1 MRTILNSL
9 ALMVVQNMIGR
20 LQRNVIVRVQNGGFI
35 TEWDKTELVHALL
48 MKQFD
53 VFVYGQIR
61 QEPAGLVGP
70 QLIWS
75 ILSWMSYAKS
85 DFTYIQVGKSY

>member
-9 ALMVVQNMIGR
+9 ALMVVQNMKGR
-20 LQRNVIVRVQNGGFI
+20 LQRNDIVCVQNGGFI
-35 TEWDKTELVHALL
+35 TEWDKTELVHAL

-53 VFVYGQIR
+53 VSVYGQTR

-70 QLIWS
+70 QFTWT
-75 ILSWMSYAKS
+75 ILSWMSYAKT